1 MELQVAADVAE
12 HAAREGGRILE
23 EWAQKFTVSEKS
35 RSNLVTE
42 ADLSSQQT
50 IHQILSEAFPTHGFL
65 GEEGLSSVG
74 EDQDY
79 RWIIDPLDGT
89 GNYVH
94 RFPYYG
100 VSIALEY
107 REILVVGIVFDP
119 NRNELFRAVKD
130 AGATMNGNK
139 LSVSQ
144 NETLGESMLM
154 ASLPVA
160 TDASNPAISRFL
172 NVIPHAQSVQR
183 SGSAALNLSNVAAGR
198 LDGFW
203 STSLMPWD
211 MAAGVLLVAEAG
223 GTVTKVDGS
232 SFVVDE
238 PDLLASNG
246 LSLHTEVQQHLA

>member
-1 MELQVAADVAE
+1 MEFQHAADVAE
-12 HAAREGGRILE
+12 QAAREGGRILE

-42 ADLSSQQT
+42 ADFASQQA
-50 IHQILSEAFPTHGFL
+50 IHQFLKNAFPTHGFL
-65 GEEGLSSVG
+65 GEEGLSSEG
-74 EDQDY
+74 EDPDY

-107 REILVVGIVFDP
+107 QSTMVVGIVFDP
-119 NRNELFRAVKD
+119 NREELFRAVKD
-130 AGATMNGNK
+130 AGATMNGEK
-139 LSVSQ
+139 IAVSQ
-144 NETLGESMLM
+144 NKSLSESMLM

-160 TDASNPAISRFL
+160 SDASNPAVTRFL

-203 STSLMPWD
+203 STSLKPWD
-211 MAAGVLLVAEAG
+211 MAAGILLVTEAG
-223 GTVTKVDGS
+223 GTVTTVDGS
-232 SFVVDE
+232 PFVVD
-238 PDLLASNG
+238 DANLLATNG
-246 LSLHTEVQQHLA
+246 LSLHTEVQQYLV